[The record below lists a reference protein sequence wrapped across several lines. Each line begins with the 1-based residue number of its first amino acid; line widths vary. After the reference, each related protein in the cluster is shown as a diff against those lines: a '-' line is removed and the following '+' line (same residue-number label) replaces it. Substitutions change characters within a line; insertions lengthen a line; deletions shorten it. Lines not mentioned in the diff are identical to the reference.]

1 VTDVDG
7 PHPASP
13 DGTPPDGVL
22 EELDGSPIRPAEFPR
37 AEPWL
42 RGAAASAA
50 LTAGRPALW
59 VYALVA
65 FLARGGVLALLLP
78 VVVLPTFLGLSNFV
92 GPTSVSAD
100 GPGPRLVAI
109 VAAGLA
115 AAFAVAIGGT
125 IIAAAG
131 ETLLLREVVVPGR
144 AEARRRGAVFGAPV
158 LVAGV
163 RVGVTRVASVRLVLL
178 LPVLLATAAAIPA
191 WVAVAYRELTLP
203 SDVAAPLV
211 MRVLA
216 GAPVATLLVAVA
228 WLACEV
234 VGGFATRRAVLLDAR
249 WPRALALGLA
259 DPLRA
264 PVGTTLTVAA
274 ALAVTVMALVPA
286 AWVVGTAWDAA
297 RFALVDG
304 ASAAVMLASAILL
317 SAAWLV
323 ALLLAGI
330 AGAWRAT
337 LATAELLRR
346 RPAALTAV
354 TPDVAAAVR
363 HANAGPPVA

>member
-1 VTDVDG
+1 VTGVDG
-7 PHPASP
+7 TDAAGP
-13 DGTPPDGVL
+13 DGMRADGVL
-22 EELDGSPIRPAEFPR
+22 EELDGSPIRPAEPTR
-37 AEPWL
+37 AEPWRQGL
-42 RGAAASAA
+42 SASAA
-50 LTAGRPALW
+50 LTMARPALW

-65 FLARGGVLALLLP
+65 FLARGGVVVLLLP

-109 VAAGLA
+109 VATGLA
-115 AAFAVAIGGT
+115 VIFTLAVGGT

-131 ETLLLREVVVPGR
+131 ETLLLRAMVMPDEG
-144 AEARRRGAVFGAPV
+144 EERRRGVFFSVPVAVSRV
-158 LVAGV
+158 RAGV
-163 RVGVTRVASVRLVLL
+163 VRVASVRLVLL
-178 LPVLLATAAAIPA
+178 LPVFLAVAAAIPA

-203 SDVAAPLV
+203 GDLAVPLV
-211 MRVLA
+211 VRVLA
-216 GAPVATLLVAVA
+216 GAPSATLLVGVA

-234 VGGFATRRAVLLDAR
+234 VGGFAARRAVLLDAT

-264 PVGTTLTVAA
+264 PVGTALTVLA
-274 ALAVTVMALVPA
+274 ALAVAAVALVPA
-286 AWVVGTAWDAA
+286 AWAVSTAWDAA
-297 RFALVDG
+297 RHALVDG
-304 ASAAVMLASAILL
+304 ASAPATVGSAVILT
-317 SAAWLV
+317 AAWVV

-346 RPAALTAV
+346 HPAPPAA
-354 TPDVAAAVR
+354 DVAHGAPAVR
-363 HANAGPPVA
+363 HASAGPPVA